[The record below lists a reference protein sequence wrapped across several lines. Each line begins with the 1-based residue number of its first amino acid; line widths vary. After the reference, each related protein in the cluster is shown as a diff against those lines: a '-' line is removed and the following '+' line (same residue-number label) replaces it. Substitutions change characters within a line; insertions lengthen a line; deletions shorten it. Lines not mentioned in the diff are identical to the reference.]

1 MRTFTYEVPSSIR
14 EATSDFGQNSDFIA
28 GGTTLI
34 DLMKLEVMTP
44 SHLVD
49 INRLPMRGIELTSDG
64 LRIGALEKMSDV
76 AEHPEV
82 VAKYPV
88 ISQALLQSASA
99 QLRNM
104 ASMGGNLLQR
114 TRCGYFRDV
123 STLCNKRQPGT
134 GCPAIDGW
142 NRTHAILGTSSSCVA
157 THPSDLA
164 VALVALDASILLQ
177 SGNNVRLVKL
187 DDFYRVPA
195 ETPDEENQL
204 RPGELITE
212 IRVPRLP
219 WAQRSVYLKIR
230 DRESYEFALASVAVA
245 LDVDANNVRDARV
258 AVGCVGTKPWN
269 LPKVRDALIGKPLN
283 QQNFEAAAKLAT
295 EGAKP
300 LRYNAFKV
308 ELVQRTIVR
317 ALMNLGSFSMSTNV
331 LGKPHDR
338 MEGRLKVTGGLRYSG
353 DQPIENGDYGY
364 LVTSTIARG
373 EIRAMDVSETE
384 KSPGVVAVYTP
395 FHSLKLYDGLTQA
408 EGANS
413 GEIDPS
419 LQDNKIRYYGQI
431 IALVVADSFEQ
442 ARDAAA
448 RVKVDYREEQPV
460 ASWEAG
466 LPQAFPPAAVDGQK
480 PTVAILANGV
490 SSIDDVIQG
499 GEVAMRT
506 AILLTT

>member
-1 MRTFTYEVPSSIR
+1 MRTFTYKIPSSVR

-44 SHLVD
+44 SQLVD

-82 VAKYPV
+82 VTKYPV
-88 ISQALLQSASA
+88 ISQALLKSASA

-123 STLCNKRQPGT
+123 STPCNKRQPGS
-134 GCPAIDGW
+134 GCPAIEGW
-142 NRTHAILGTSSSCVA
+142 NRTHAILGASSSCVA

-177 SGNNVRLVKL
+177 SGNNHRLVKL
-187 DDFYRVPA
+187 GDFYRVPA
-195 ETPDEENQL
+195 ETPDKENQL
-204 RPGELITE
+204 NPGELITE

-245 LDVDANNVRDARV
+245 LDVDANNIRDARV
-258 AVGCVGTKPWN
+258 AVGGVGTKPWN

-283 QQNFEAAAKLAT
+283 QQTFEGAAKLAT

-300 LRYNAFKV
+300 LRHNAFKV

-317 ALMNLGSFSMSTNV
+317 ALMNLGS
-331 LGKPHDR
+331 
-338 MEGRLKVTGGLRYSG
+338 
-353 DQPIENGDYGY
+353 
-364 LVTSTIARG
+364 
-373 EIRAMDVSETE
+373 
-384 KSPGVVAVYTP
+384 
-395 FHSLKLYDGLTQA
+395 
-408 EGANS
+408 
-413 GEIDPS
+413 
-419 LQDNKIRYYGQI
+419 
-431 IALVVADSFEQ
+431 
-442 ARDAAA
+442 
-448 RVKVDYREEQPV
+448 
-460 ASWEAG
+460 
-466 LPQAFPPAAVDGQK
+466 
-480 PTVAILANGV
+480 LA
-490 SSIDDVIQG
+490 
-499 GEVAMRT
+499 
-506 AILLTT
+506 

>member
-1 MRTFTYEVPSSIR
+1 MRTFTYKVPSSIWQ
-14 EATSDFGQNSDFIA
+14 ATSDFGQNSDFVA

-44 SHLVD
+44 SLLVD
-49 INRLPMRGIELTSDG
+49 INRLPMRGIELAPDG

-82 VAKYPV
+82 VANYPV
-88 ISQALLQSASA
+88 ISQALLKSASA

-123 STLCNKRQPGT
+123 STPCNKRQPGS

-177 SGNNVRLVKL
+177 SGNNDRLVKL
-187 DDFYRVPA
+187 DDFYLVPG
-195 ETPDEENQL
+195 ETPDRENQL
-204 RPGELITE
+204 KPGELITE

-219 WAQRSVYLKIR
+219 WAQRSAYLKIR

-258 AVGCVGTKPWN
+258 AVGGVGTKPWN
-269 LPKVRDALIGKPLN
+269 LPNVREALIGRPLN
-283 QQNFEAAAKLAT
+283 QPTFEAAAKLAT

-300 LRYNAFKV
+300 LRHNAFKA

-317 ALMNLGSFSMSTNV
+317 ALMNLG
-331 LGKPHDR
+331 
-338 MEGRLKVTGGLRYSG
+338 GL
-353 DQPIENGDYGY
+353 
-364 LVTSTIARG
+364 A
-373 EIRAMDVSETE
+373 
-384 KSPGVVAVYTP
+384 
-395 FHSLKLYDGLTQA
+395 
-408 EGANS
+408 
-413 GEIDPS
+413 
-419 LQDNKIRYYGQI
+419 
-431 IALVVADSFEQ
+431 
-442 ARDAAA
+442 
-448 RVKVDYREEQPV
+448 
-460 ASWEAG
+460 
-466 LPQAFPPAAVDGQK
+466 
-480 PTVAILANGV
+480 
-490 SSIDDVIQG
+490 
-499 GEVAMRT
+499 
-506 AILLTT
+506 